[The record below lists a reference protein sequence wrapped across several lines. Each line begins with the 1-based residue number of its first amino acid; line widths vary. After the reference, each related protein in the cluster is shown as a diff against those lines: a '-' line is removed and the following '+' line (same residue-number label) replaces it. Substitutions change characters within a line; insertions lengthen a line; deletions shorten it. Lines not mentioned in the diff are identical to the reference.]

1 MPKWVI
7 MDAEFIFSL
16 YEIRVKDSRLE
27 TGRGIIMNKKMTG
40 SLLAL
45 LLVFTI
51 ALVGCTKKEEPKEA
65 VKAATTAAAQMTSYT
80 MSTQFK
86 ITDLA
91 ISSADGAAATDSTNA
106 QIINALKNAEI
117 TANGVYQADPMQ
129 TEMTINLKLGGGT
142 MNFEVPI
149 VMTQDTMYVKIPQIP
164 MLPLPQTTVGKFLK
178 LDLKEL
184 AQQQGQDYKPL
195 SPATSQK
202 LAQEL
207 SSAILDK
214 YDQATYFK
222 DIKPADASLPEGVD
236 AKQVVQFAVTNDNA
250 KQAVEIFVKQ
260 ALPAVLDVISKEEYR
275 SALNVSQQEIDDM
288 KKDLNSQ
295 DSQSEFSKAV
305 ADLDKYL
312 TLNQFHINTAIND
325 KNFPVYQQMVM
336 DAVFSD
342 PDTKE
347 NVKLALDGNAQ
358 YSKINEKQ
366 TFAIGIPA
374 DGDVITMQEL
384 QKELGY

>member
-1 MPKWVI
+1 
-7 MDAEFIFSL
+7 
-16 YEIRVKDSRLE
+16 
-27 TGRGIIMNKKMTG
+27 MNKKMTG

-80 MSTQFK
+80 MSSQFK
-86 ITDLA
+86 VTDLA
-91 ISSADGAAATDSTNA
+91 VTSADGTPSTDSTNA
-106 QIINALKNAEI
+106 QIVNALKNAEI
-117 TANGVYQADPMQ
+117 TVKGMYQSDPMQ
-129 TEMTINLKLGGGT
+129 TEMTMNLKLGGGT

-149 VMTQDTMYVKIPQIP
+149 VLTQDTMYVKIPQIP

-178 LDLKEL
+178 LDLKQL
-184 AQQQGQDYKPL
+184 AQTQGQQYKPL

-207 SSAILDK
+207 SSAVLDK

-222 DIKPADASLPEGVD
+222 DIKPSDAALPEGVD
-236 AKQVVQFAVTNDNA
+236 AKQVVQFAVTNENA

-260 ALPAVLDVISKEEYR
+260 ALPAVLDVLSKEEYR
-275 SALNVSQQEIDDM
+275 SALNLTQQEIDDM
-288 KKDLNSQ
+288 KKDIQSQ
-295 DSQSEFSKAV
+295 DSQNEFSKAV
-305 ADLDKYL
+305 NDLDKYL

-342 PDTKE
+342 PDTKQ
-347 NVKLALDGNAQ
+347 NVKVAVEGSGQ
-358 YSKINEKQ
+358 YSNINEKQ

-374 DGDVITMQEL
+374 GDNVITMEQF
-384 QKELGY
+384 QKEMGY

>member
-1 MPKWVI
+1 M
-7 MDAEFIFSL
+7 
-16 YEIRVKDSRLE
+16 
-27 TGRGIIMNKKMTG
+27 MNKKMTG

-80 MSTQFK
+80 MSSQFK

-91 ISSADGAAATDSTNA
+91 ITSTDGSASADPTSA
-106 QIINALKNAEI
+106 QIANTLKNAEI
-117 TANGVYQADPMQ
+117 TVNGVYQADPMQ
-129 TEMTINLKLGGGT
+129 TEMTMNLKLGGGT

-149 VMTQDTMYVKIPQIP
+149 VMAQDVMYVKIPQIP
-164 MLPLPQTTVGKFLK
+164 MLPLPETVVGKFVK

-184 AQQQGQDYKPL
+184 AATQGQEYKPI

-207 SSAILDK
+207 SGAILDK

-222 DIKPADASLPEGVD
+222 DIKPSDAALPEGVD

-260 ALPAVLDVISKEEYR
+260 AMPAVLDILSKEEYR
-275 SALNVSQQEIDDM
+275 SALNLTQEDIDNA
-288 KKDLNSQ
+288 KKEITSQ
-295 DSQSEFSKAV
+295 DSQNEFSKSL
-305 ADLDKYL
+305 ADLEKYL

-342 PDTKE
+342 PDTKQ
-347 NVKLALDGNAQ
+347 NVKLVMDGSGQ

-366 TFAIGIPA
+366 TFAIGIPS
-374 DGDVITMQEL
+374 GSDVITMEQL
-384 QKELGY
+384 QKEFGY